1 MDEKKRTTMSVPE
14 MRRMLGLGKTDS
26 YWLVH
31 RQCFETIIVA
41 GKMRVVIDSFEHWY
55 ANQIKYKKVDG
66 SPPGAELRAY
76 SYSVQEMADL
86 LGVSDDTVYTLIKR
100 DHIETFEVDTW
111 MRIRKDV
118 FEAWY
123 KTQTK
128 YRTQA
133 DRERDA
139 ELEAASMTMPE
150 MAKLLLITRKEVY
163 NILLTGRDKDLCWF
177 FWHELGHFYAIN
189 SEKTNL
195 HHYSDPGLV
204 DDSHIVEFTTHGP
217 VLGLSDE
224 RLKQEGYWFWQE
236 FIAEAI
242 SKYVSFKH
250 RSNTKYYHPELM
262 DWHPQYW
269 GGIVDRLVGLLDDAL
284 WYYPS
289 TIDEYALAHYFANL
303 LMDDF
308 IVLYVK
314 AAADR
319 KLKVYDNGNIIVPD
333 DEIEPTCISDVD
345 DERFRVQLW
354 KMKELLETQVKKEKF
369 WEIDEDFLLEIGTC
383 IGELMF
389 AKLKVMSEHF

>member
-66 SPPGAELRAY
+66 SPPGTELRAY
-76 SYSVQEMADL
+76 SYSVQELAEL

-139 ELEAASMTMPE
+139 ELEAAS
-150 MAKLLLITRKEVY
+150 
-163 NILLTGRDKDLCWF
+163 
-177 FWHELGHFYAIN
+177 
-189 SEKTNL
+189 
-195 HHYSDPGLV
+195 
-204 DDSHIVEFTTHGP
+204 
-217 VLGLSDE
+217 
-224 RLKQEGYWFWQE
+224 
-236 FIAEAI
+236 
-242 SKYVSFKH
+242 
-250 RSNTKYYHPELM
+250 
-262 DWHPQYW
+262 
-269 GGIVDRLVGLLDDAL
+269 DDAGNGQTAFD
-284 WYYPS
+284 YPEGS
-289 TIDEYALAHYFANL
+289 LQYLTYRQRQRS
-303 LMDDF
+303 
-308 IVLYVK
+308 V
-314 AAADR
+314 
-319 KLKVYDNGNIIVPD
+319 
-333 DEIEPTCISDVD
+333 
-345 DERFRVQLW
+345 
-354 KMKELLETQVKKEKF
+354 
-369 WEIDEDFLLEIGTC
+369 
-383 IGELMF
+383 
-389 AKLKVMSEHF
+389 